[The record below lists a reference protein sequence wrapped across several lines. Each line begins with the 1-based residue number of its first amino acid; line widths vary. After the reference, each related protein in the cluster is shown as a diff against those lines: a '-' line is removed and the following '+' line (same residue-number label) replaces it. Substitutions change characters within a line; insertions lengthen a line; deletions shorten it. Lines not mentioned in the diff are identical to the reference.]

1 MLILSAVSF
10 YKLGFPPLDYKSLPD
25 LTQWAL
31 KIVPAIFFGVGGLM
45 SAFNK
50 FMSNPPRDEEE
61 LEIQI

>member
-10 YKLGFPPLDYKSLPD
+10 YKLGLPPLDYKPLPD

-45 SAFNK
+45 SAIYK
-50 FMSNPPRDEEE
+50 FRNDLPGDGEE
-61 LEIQI
+61 LEVQK